1 MANCFY
7 HVTSAGIQRWE
18 CICTLGPHSV
28 TLPLLCHLF
37 ALIVIICYCSLAPS
51 CLWVNTS
58 GFVCVWTL
66 WGSCFCCCK
75 SVWAWRLHPA
85 HLSADTGGGE
95 GPRGEHT
102 PTACV
107 RVFQNRGQHLVI
119 FYEGCTHTLVR
130 WSPLELVDLRRILP
144 CFLRNPEDHDLIHF
158 FLALVEAV
166 RRDHRRLLR
175 TVCLTHTR
183 TMPRSFLVKKYFAK
197 QKPNYS
203 ELECQNGELGQ
214 FFKKIIISCMNYER
228 ILT

>member
-1 MANCFY
+1 MYLHAWTTQRHTATFMSFIRTNCNNLLLFPRPFL
-7 HVTSAGIQRWE
+7 S
-18 CICTLGPHSV
+18 LGQHQ
-28 TLPLLCHLF
+28 
-37 ALIVIICYCSLAPS
+37 
-51 CLWVNTS
+51 WVR
-58 GFVCVWTL
+58 VCVWTL

-85 HLSADTGGGE
+85 HLSAGTGGGE

-214 FFKKIIISCMNYER
+214 FF
-228 ILT
+228 